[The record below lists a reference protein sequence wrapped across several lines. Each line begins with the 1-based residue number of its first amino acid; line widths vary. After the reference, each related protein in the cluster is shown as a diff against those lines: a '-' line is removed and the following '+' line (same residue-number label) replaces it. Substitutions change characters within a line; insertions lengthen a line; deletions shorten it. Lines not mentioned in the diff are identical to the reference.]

1 MATIETMPINF
12 IRNIQFTK
20 LIKAEGRLREF
31 NFRKTGTGIEERC
44 SVDTVDD
51 RGNRIIFSMLKE
63 NESWKIG
70 SSLLP
75 KWILNYEDDLHKAI
89 EEELNNQF

>member
-1 MATIETMPINF
+1 MPIQF

-31 NFRKTGTGIEERC
+31 NFRKTGASGEERC

-51 RGNRIIFSMLKE
+51 RGNRIIFTMTRE
-63 NESWKIG
+63 NGSWKIG
-70 SSLLP
+70 SALLP
-75 KWILNYEDDLHKAI
+75 KWITQYETDLNDAI
-89 EEELNNQF
+89 DNEVANSD

>member
-1 MATIETMPINF
+1 MPINF

-31 NFRKTGTGIEERC
+31 NFRKTGTGIEEKC

-51 RGNRIIFSMLKE
+51 RGNRIIFSMQKE
-63 NESWKIG
+63 NETWKIG
-70 SSLLP
+70 STLLP
-75 KWILNYEDDLHKAI
+75 KWISNYEDDLHKAI